1 MPAAALA
8 SPPRVALKIDVDTF
22 RGTRD
27 GVPALLADLAAAGVR
42 ASFFFTLG
50 PDNSG
55 RAVLRV
61 FRKRG
66 FLAKMLR
73 TNAAR
78 MYGWRT
84 ALYGTL
90 LPAPEI
96 GRRCRAT
103 LAAVQAAGHEVGLH
117 AWDHVTWQDR
127 LERLPRAAIDAHLD
141 RGIAAFEAIF
151 GARPRS
157 FAAPAWFCTDEAFA
171 ALDARGFDY
180 LSVSRG
186 AAAPFFPRIAG
197 RTLAT
202 LEVPTTLPTLDE
214 DLGREGITP
223 ANYVSRLVARYRPGQ
238 DEVLTIHAETEG
250 LAYRGL
256 FEELLRRHRELGVTA
271 RTVGELAAEARGRA
285 PAGEV
290 EYGEVPGRAG
300 KVVLAAGG
308 KAESN
313 GGSA

>member
-1 MPAAALA
+1 MSATAAG
-8 SPPRVALKIDVDTF
+8 PPRVALKIDVDTF

-27 GVPALLADLAAAGVR
+27 GLPAMLQDLAAAGVR

-55 RAVLRV
+55 RAVLRI

-96 GRRCRAT
+96 GRRCRAA
-103 LAAVQAAGHEVGLH
+103 LAAVRDAGHEIGLH
-117 AWDHVTWQDR
+117 AWDHVLWQDR
-127 LERLPRAAIDAHLD
+127 LDRLPRHAVEAQLD
-141 RGIAAFEAIF
+141 RGIAAFQSLF
-151 GARPRS
+151 GEPPRS
-157 FAAPAWFCTDEAFA
+157 FAAPAWCCTEDAFA
-171 ALDARGFDY
+171 ALDERGFDY

-186 AAAPFFPRIAG
+186 TAGPFFPRVAG
-197 RTLAT
+197 RTLGT

-214 DLGREGITP
+214 ELGRDGTDEQ
-223 ANYVSRLVARYRPGQ
+223 NYVERLVARYRPGR
-238 DEVLTIHAETEG
+238 DEVLTVHAETEG
-250 LAYRGL
+250 LAHRDL
-256 FEELLRRHRELGVTA
+256 FRQLLRRHREMGVVT
-271 RTVGELAAEARGRA
+271 RPVGELAAEARAAAG
-285 PAGEV
+285 PGEV
-290 EYGEVPGRAG
+290 GYGLVPGRAG
-300 KVVLAAGG
+300 RVVVAGG
-308 KAESN
+308 TAAPARN
-313 GGSA
+313 